1 MKKIIILV
9 PILVVVSA
17 ILVLSYGMP
26 DSSTSS
32 NSVDDGNSDG
42 ISGSY
47 DIPDPPTSSNSV
59 DDGNSDGISGSY
71 DISDPPTSSNSVS
84 VEPDT
89 PSSVVESYGISDP
102 SASYNSVSFVVNAL
116 EIDSAVIP
124 SDLASANNDFAVD
137 FYKQASEKEDEDDDD
152 NDNIFFSPTSM
163 LVAFSL
169 LYEGANE
176 NTANEIKKVF
186 GLESDPIIRH
196 NSTAHLMSSIN
207 QDDQYAT
214 LDMANALW
222 VADSFEPYDKYLS
235 VSRETYL
242 ASVEKV
248 IFGGGDPPAVKII
261 NDWAAENTN
270 NKIPKVI
277 SKDAVNDFT
286 AMVITNAIY
295 FKGTWLTQFQEGDT
309 EESDFWT
316 SNTDSV
322 RADLMKQ
329 EGKFDYIQSDGV
341 KVLKMPYE
349 GDRLSMLVVL
359 PEDRDGIDSLEESLS
374 SELIKKW
381 QQELYPQ
388 EVKVVMPK
396 FTTKT
401 SYDLIPLLKNL
412 GMLDVF
418 NPDGADL
425 KNIGSSAANL
435 FVSAASHDAFVD
447 VNEEGTEAAA
457 VTTIIDQTTSVPPPL
472 PRFIADHPFLFIIQD
487 DESGTILFMGKL
499 SDPTV

>member
-1 MKKIIILV
+1 MRKIIILV
-9 PILVVVSA
+9 PVLVAVSVIL
-17 ILVLSYGMP
+17 ILSYG
-26 DSSTSS
+26 
-32 NSVDDGNSDG
+32 
-42 ISGSY
+42 
-47 DIPDPPTSSNSV
+47 
-59 DDGNSDGISGSY
+59 
-71 DISDPPTSSNSVS
+71 ISDPPTSYNSVS

-89 PSSVVESYGISDP
+89 PSSVVESYDISDPPTSYNSVSVEPDTPSSAVESYGISDP
-102 SASYNSVSFVVNAL
+102 LASYNSISFVVNAL

-137 FYKQASEKEDEDDDD
+137 FYKQASNKDD
-152 NDNIFFSPTSM
+152 NGNIFFSPTSM

-176 NTANEIKKVF
+176 NTADEIKKVF
-186 GLESDPIIRH
+186 GLESDPLIRH

-214 LDMANALW
+214 LNVANALW

-270 NKIPKVI
+270 NKIPEVI
-277 SKDAVNDFT
+277 LKKDVDDLT

-295 FKGTWLTQFQEGDT
+295 FKGTWLTQFQEEDT

-322 RADLMKQ
+322 RADLMIQ
-329 EGKFDYIQSDGV
+329 EGRFDYMQSDGV

-418 NPDGADL
+418 NPGGADL

-435 FVSAASHDAFVD
+435 FVSTASHDAFVD

-457 VTTIIDQTTSVPPPL
+457 VTTIIDQFMSES

>member
-1 MKKIIILV
+1 MRKIIILV
-9 PILVVVSA
+9 PVLVAVSVIL
-17 ILVLSYGMP
+17 ILSYG
-26 DSSTSS
+26 
-32 NSVDDGNSDG
+32 
-42 ISGSY
+42 I
-47 DIPDPPTSSNSV
+47 IDPPTS
-59 DDGNSDGISGSY
+59 Y
-71 DISDPPTSSNSVS
+71 NSVS

-89 PSSVVESYGISDP
+89 SSSVVESYGISDP
-102 SASYNSVSFVVNAL
+102 SASYNTIPFVVNAL

-124 SDLASANNDFAVD
+124 SDVASANNDFAVD
-137 FYKQASEKEDEDDDD
+137 FYKQASNKDD

-176 NTANEIKKVF
+176 NTADEIKEVF

-207 QDDQYAT
+207 QDDPYAT
-214 LDMANALW
+214 LDVANALW

-235 VSRETYL
+235 VARETYL

-248 IFGGGDPPAVKII
+248 IFGGEEPPAVKII

-270 NKIPKVI
+270 DKIPEVI
-277 SKDAVNDFT
+277 TNEAVDDLT

-295 FKGTWLTQFQEGDT
+295 FKGTWLTQFQEENT

-329 EGKFDYIQSDGV
+329 EGRFDYMQSDGV

-401 SYDLIPLLKNL
+401 SYDLIPLLQSL

-418 NPDGADL
+418 NPGGADL
-425 KNIGSSAANL
+425 KNIGVSPANL
-435 FVSAASHDAFVD
+435 FVSTASHDAFVD

-457 VTTIIDQTTSVPPPL
+457 VTTIIDQFLSES

-487 DESGTILFMGKL
+487 DESGTILFMGRL

>member
-1 MKKIIILV
+1 MRKIIILV
-9 PILVVVSA
+9 PVLVAVSVIL
-17 ILVLSYGMP
+17 ILSYG
-26 DSSTSS
+26 
-32 NSVDDGNSDG
+32 
-42 ISGSY
+42 I
-47 DIPDPPTSSNSV
+47 IDPPTSYNSV
-59 DDGNSDGISGSY
+59 SVEPDNPSVVESY
-71 DISDPPTSSNSVS
+71 DISDPPTSYNSVS

-102 SASYNSVSFVVNAL
+102 SASYNSVSVEPDTPSSAVESHDILAPPAPSNSIPFVVNAL

-137 FYKQASEKEDEDDDD
+137 FYKQASNKDD

-176 NTANEIKKVF
+176 NTADEIKEVF

-214 LDMANALW
+214 LNVANALW

-248 IFGGGDPPAVKII
+248 IFGGEDPSAVKII

-270 NKIPKVI
+270 NKIPEVI
-277 SKDAVNDFT
+277 LKKDVDDLT

-295 FKGTWLTQFQEGDT
+295 FKGTWLTQFQEEDT

-322 RADLMKQ
+322 RADLMIQ
-329 EGKFDYIQSDGV
+329 EGRFDYMQSDGV

-359 PEDRDGIDSLEESLS
+359 PEDRDGIDSLEEYLS

-418 NPDGADL
+418 NPGGADL

-435 FVSAASHDAFVD
+435 FVSTASHDAFVD

-457 VTTIIDQTTSVPPPL
+457 VTTIIDQFMSES

-487 DESGTILFMGKL
+487 DESGTILFMGRL

>member
-1 MKKIIILV
+1 MRKIIILV
-9 PILVVVSA
+9 PVLVAVSVIL
-17 ILVLSYGMP
+17 ILSYG
-26 DSSTSS
+26 
-32 NSVDDGNSDG
+32 
-42 ISGSY
+42 I
-47 DIPDPPTSSNSV
+47 IDPPTSYNSV
-59 DDGNSDGISGSY
+59 SVEPDTQSSVVESY
-71 DISDPPTSSNSVS
+71 DISDPPTSYNSVS

-89 PSSVVESYGISDP
+89 QSSVVESYDISDPPTSYNSVSVEPDTQSSVVESYGISDP
-102 SASYNSVSFVVNAL
+102 SASYNSIPFVVNAL

-124 SDLASANNDFAVD
+124 PDVASANNDFAVD
-137 FYKQASEKEDEDDDD
+137 FYKQTSEKDDD
-152 NDNIFFSPTSM
+152 NGNIFFSPTSM

-169 LYEGANE
+169 LYEGARE
-176 NTANEIKKVF
+176 NTADEIKKVF

-207 QDDQYAT
+207 QDDPYAT
-214 LDMANALW
+214 LDVANALW

-235 VSRETYL
+235 VARETYL

-248 IFGGGDPPAVKII
+248 IFGGEEPPAVKII

-270 NKIPKVI
+270 DKIPKVI
-277 SKDAVNDFT
+277 SNEAVDDLT

-295 FKGTWLTQFQEGDT
+295 FKGTWLTQFQEENT

-329 EGKFDYIQSDGV
+329 EGRFDYMQSDGV

-374 SELIKKW
+374 SEIIKKW
-381 QQELYPQ
+381 QQKLYSE

-401 SYDLIPLLKNL
+401 SYDLIPLLQSL

-457 VTTIIDQTTSVPPPL
+457 VTTIIDQTISES

-487 DESGTILFMGKL
+487 DESGTILFMGRL

>member
-1 MKKIIILV
+1 MRKIIILV
-9 PILVVVSA
+9 PVLVAVSA
-17 ILVLSYGMP
+17 ILILSYG
-26 DSSTSS
+26 
-32 NSVDDGNSDG
+32 
-42 ISGSY
+42 IS
-47 DIPDPPTSSNSV
+47 DPPTSYNSV
-59 DDGNSDGISGSY
+59 SVEPDNPSVVESY
-71 DISDPPTSSNSVS
+71 DISDPPTSYNSVSVEPDNPSSAVESYGISDPLASYNSVS

-89 PSSVVESYGISDP
+89 PSSAVESHDILAPPAP
-102 SASYNSVSFVVNAL
+102 SNSIPFVVNAL

-137 FYKQASEKEDEDDDD
+137 FYKQASNKDD

-176 NTANEIKKVF
+176 NTADEIKEVF

-214 LDMANALW
+214 LNVANALW

-248 IFGGGDPPAVKII
+248 IFGGEEPPAVKII

-270 NKIPKVI
+270 DKIPKVI
-277 SKDAVNDFT
+277 SNEAVDDLT

-295 FKGTWLTQFQEGDT
+295 FKGTWLTQFQEENT

-329 EGKFDYIQSDGV
+329 EGRFDYMQSDGV

-374 SELIKKW
+374 SEIIKKW
-381 QQELYPQ
+381 QQKLYSE

-401 SYDLIPLLKNL
+401 SYDLIPLLQSL

-418 NPDGADL
+418 NPGGADL
-425 KNIGSSAANL
+425 KNIGSSDANL

-457 VTTIIDQTTSVPPPL
+457 VTTIIDQTISES

>member
-32 NSVDDGNSDG
+32 NSIDDGNSGDGGGSYDIPDPPTSFNSVDDGNSDG

-59 DDGNSDGISGSY
+59 
-71 DISDPPTSSNSVS
+71 SVK
-84 VEPDT
+84 PDT
-89 PSSVVESYGISDP
+89 PSSAVELHDILAPPAP
-102 SASYNSVSFVVNAL
+102 SNSIPFVVNAL
-116 EIDSAVIP
+116 ELDSAAIP

-137 FYKQASEKEDEDDDD
+137 FYKQASNKDD

-176 NTANEIKKVF
+176 NTADEIKKVF

-214 LDMANALW
+214 LNVANALW

-270 NKIPKVI
+270 NKIPEVI
-277 SKDAVNDFT
+277 LKGDVNDLT

-295 FKGTWLTQFQEGDT
+295 FKGTWLTQFQEEDT

-329 EGKFDYIQSDGV
+329 EGRFDYMQSDGV

-381 QQELYPQ
+381 QQELYSG
-388 EVKVVMPK
+388 EIKVVMPK

-418 NPDGADL
+418 NPGGADL

-435 FVSAASHDAFVD
+435 FVSTASHDAFVD

-457 VTTIIDQTTSVPPPL
+457 VTTIIDQFMSES

>member
-1 MKKIIILV
+1 MRKIIILV
-9 PILVVVSA
+9 PVLVVVSA
-17 ILVLSYGMP
+17 ILILSYGMP
-26 DSSTSS
+26 DTST
-32 NSVDDGNSDG
+32 
-42 ISGSY
+42 
-47 DIPDPPTSSNSV
+47 
-59 DDGNSDGISGSY
+59 
-71 DISDPPTSSNSVS
+71 
-84 VEPDT
+84 
-89 PSSVVESYGISDP
+89 
-102 SASYNSVSFVVNAL
+102 SYNSIPFVINAL

-124 SDLASANNDFAVD
+124 PDLASANNDFAVD
-137 FYKQASEKEDEDDDD
+137 FYKQVSEKDD
-152 NDNIFFSPTSM
+152 NNGNIFFSPTSM

-169 LYEGANE
+169 LYEGARE
-176 NTANEIKKVF
+176 NTSDEIKEVF
-186 GLESDPIIRH
+186 GLESDPLIRH

-207 QDDQYAT
+207 QDDPYAT

-222 VADSFEPYDKYLS
+222 VADSFELYDKYLS

-248 IFGGGDPPAVKII
+248 SFVGEGPPAVKII
-261 NDWAAENTN
+261 NDWASENTN
-270 NKIPKVI
+270 GKIPKVI
-277 SKDAVNDFT
+277 SKGAVSNLT

-295 FKGTWLTQFQEGDT
+295 FKGTWLTQFQEEDT

-329 EGKFDYIQSDGV
+329 KSEFDYMQSDGV

-381 QQELYPQ
+381 QQELYPK
-388 EVKVVMPK
+388 EVIVEMPK

-401 SYDLIPLLKNL
+401 HYDLAPLLKNL

-418 NPDGADL
+418 DENSADL
-425 KNIGSSAANL
+425 KNIGPSSRNL
-435 FVSAASHDAFVD
+435 FVSSAFHDAFVD

-457 VTTIIDQTTSVPPPL
+457 VTTIVINITAAPPPP

-487 DESGTILFMGKL
+487 DESGTILFMGRL